1 MEDETKKVHETL
13 VRSKD
18 VSEIIENPAELY
30 NMMIDFK
37 SLNQKF
43 NEIQDASRFIW
54 KYKDPNF
61 LRMTLAPTSGSEP
74 RFSMSASIRTCDELL
89 NITPVYFMPEEM
101 IETYYLNRTFVKFIE
116 IWREQLFRFA
126 LLISGGGLIRTR
138 WTYEAYW
145 GCHVD
150 KNEFMRLYKKY
161 NIPKG
166 DDVEWDPEAQ
176 CHRSLQQILREEKE
190 NNEQENNAESI

>member
-1 MEDETKKVHETL
+1 MGDETKKVHETL
-13 VRSKD
+13 VRSKY

-37 SLNQKF
+37 LLNQKF
-43 NEIQDASRFIW
+43 NQIQHDSRFIW
-54 KYKDPNF
+54 RSKDPNF
-61 LRMTLAPTSGSEP
+61 LRMILAPTSGSEP

-89 NITPVYFMPEEM
+89 DITPVYFMPEEM
-101 IETYYLNRTFVKFIE
+101 IETYYLNRTFVKFVE

-126 LLISGGGLIRTR
+126 LLISGGGLIKTK
-138 WTYEAYW
+138 WIYEAYW
-145 GCHVD
+145 GCYVD
-150 KNEFMRLYKKY
+150 KDTFMKLYKKY

-166 DDVEWDPEAQ
+166 DDVEWDPKAQ

-190 NNEQENNAESI
+190 NNE

>member
-43 NEIQDASRFIW
+43 NEIQHDSRFIW

-61 LRMTLAPTSGSEP
+61 LRLILAPTSGSEP

-89 NITPVYFMPEEM
+89 NITPVYFIPEEM
-101 IETYYLNRTFVKFIE
+101 IETYYSNRTFIKFVE

-126 LLISGGGLIRTR
+126 LLISGGSLMKTKWI
-138 WTYEAYW
+138 YEAYW
-145 GCHVD
+145 GCLVD
-150 KNEFMRLYKKY
+150 KTEFMRLCKKY
-161 NIPKG
+161 NIPEG

-176 CHRSLQQILREEKE
+176 CHRSLQQILTEEREENGYE
-190 NNEQENNAESI
+190 NPS

>member
-1 MEDETKKVHETL
+1 MGDETKKVHETL

-89 NITPVYFMPEEM
+89 NILPVYFMPEEM

-126 LLISGGGLIRTR
+126 LLISGGSLIRTK
-138 WTYEAYW
+138 WICEAYW
-145 GCHVD
+145 GCHID
-150 KNEFMRLYKKY
+150 KNEFMKLYKKY

-166 DDVEWDPEAQ
+166 DDAEWDPEAQ
-176 CHRSLQQILREEKE
+176 CYRSLQQILREEREEDGNK
-190 NNEQENNAESI
+190 NPS

>member
-18 VSEIIENPAELY
+18 VSEIMENPAELY

-37 SLNQKF
+37 SLNEKF
-43 NEIQDASRFIW
+43 NEIQHNSRFIW

-61 LRMTLAPTSGSEP
+61 LRMILAPTSGSEP

-101 IETYYLNRTFVKFIE
+101 IETYYSNRTFIKFVE

-126 LLISGGGLIRTR
+126 LLISGGSLIKTK
-138 WTYEAYW
+138 WICEAYW
-145 GCHVD
+145 GRHVD

-161 NIPKG
+161 SIPKG
-166 DDVEWDPEAQ
+166 DDVEWDPNAH
-176 CHRSLQQILREEKE
+176 CYRSLQQILTEEREEDGNE
-190 NNEQENNAESI
+190 NPS

>member
-30 NMMIDFK
+30 NMMINFQ
-37 SLNQKF
+37 SLNLKF
-43 NEIQDASRFIW
+43 NEIQRDSRFIW

-89 NITPVYFMPEEM
+89 NILPVYFMPEEM
-101 IETYYLNRTFVKFIE
+101 IETYYLNRTFVKFVE
-116 IWREQLFRFA
+116 IWREQLFRFS
-126 LLISGGGLIRTR
+126 LFISGGSLIKTK
-138 WTYEAYW
+138 WTYEAYT
-145 GCHVD
+145 GGRVD
-150 KNEFMRLYKKY
+150 KNIFMKLYKKY
-161 NIPKG
+161 NIPEG

-176 CHRSLQQILREEKE
+176 CHRSLQQILREEREEDGNE
-190 NNEQENNAESI
+190 NPS